1 VTGVLEDP
9 PSPRSLTVRI
19 WGLNCLWARARAHAQ
34 GFHRQDKSLL
44 LQQAG
49 TSTTPATP
57 ELKRSAAYKVPRL
70 QIGAHSTHPPAFAE
84 VLLGSQ
90 VVCCSLLELGLNITW
105 SQWTSTHQRPIHR
118 MPIIMQLWMNLNLVN
133 IWFLLCSQF
142 FNKIGLT
149 YRYIGRKID

>member
-1 VTGVLEDP
+1 MTGVLEDP
-9 PSPRSLTVRI
+9 PSPDSLTVRI
-19 WGLNCLWARARAHAQ
+19 WGLNCLCARARAHAQ

-133 IWFLLCSQF
+133 IFGFSFCSQF
-142 FNKIGLT
+142 FNKIGLI
-149 YRYIGRKID
+149 YR